1 VGQAG
6 AESGLGRFI
15 KESTREYLLQ
25 LARVSSMGL
34 AMVIATV
41 LGLAAGYMVDR
52 NFGTQPW
59 GFFIG
64 LGLGIAAGFRNL
76 YVLYKRTEASQER
89 MDQET
94 KQGK

>member
-1 VGQAG
+1 M
-6 AESGLGRFI
+6 GRFI

-41 LGLAAGYMVDR
+41 LGLAAGYVVDR
-52 NFGTQPW
+52 YFGTQPW

-64 LGLGIAAGFRNL
+64 LGMGIVAGFRNL

-89 MDQET
+89 MDKEK